1 MAISFLLDFFDTLI
15 MSSSDPIEPV
25 DPIEPLRCVG
35 INQAILSDDRTS
47 VLLDLVLDNGLTFP
61 FELDAEGIELMS
73 RVVLAGAHA
82 MGVDQAGRPALAQT
96 VPSDSVQMVAHE
108 VIVRAHA
115 DGPVLAMRVG
125 AIDVTLKLPNQ
136 LLANALASAVAGGGK
151 P

>member
-1 MAISFLLDFFDTLI
+1 
-15 MSSSDPIEPV
+15 MSSIS
-25 DPIEPLRCVG
+25 PLRCIG
-35 INQAILSDDRTS
+35 INEAILADDGTA
-47 VLLDLVLDNGLTFP
+47 VL
-61 FELDAEGIELMS
+61 FELVMDNDQICPLELDSVGLELLS

-82 MGVDQAGRPALAQT
+82 MGVDQPDRPPLAET

-115 DGPVLAMRVG
+115 DGPVLVLRVG
-125 AIDVTLKLPNQ
+125 SIDVTLRLPNQ